1 MSLSGQRAGIA
12 APLTDGVSYAE
23 PSMAGAGDYLA
34 LMKPRVMSLVVF
46 TALAGL
52 VVAPGPMH
60 PVLAFFALVCIAVG
74 AGAAGALNMWYDAD
88 IDAVMS
94 RTSDRPVPAGRI
106 RPGEALAFGLVLAGF
121 SVVFLGLMIN
131 VLAAGLLAFT
141 IFFYGV
147 IYTMWLKRSTPQNI
161 VIGGAAGAFP
171 PMIGWAAATGGIG
184 LESCLLFLI
193 IFFWTPPHF
202 WALSL
207 YRCDDYF
214 RANIPMLPVAPVGV
228 APWLLGTA
236 GLVYG
241 CIAMLGGAVMVV
253 LALQLYRAPK
263 GASEPVAKRLFGI
276 SIVYLFV
283 LFAAL
288 LFERAL
294 GLAQFGLPFGRVV
307 A

>member
-1 MSLSGQRAGIA
+1 MSLASDNAALASPLRAEIA
-12 APLTDGVSYAE
+12 YAE

-52 VVAPGPMH
+52 VVAPGHMH

-94 RTSDRPVPAGRI
+94 RTAERPVPSGRV
-106 RPGEALAFGLVLAGF
+106 RPGEALAFGLTLAGF
-121 SVVFLGLMIN
+121 AVVSLGLMIN

-141 IFFYGV
+141 FFFSAV
-147 IYTMWLKRSTPQNI
+147 IYTRWLRRWTPQNI
-161 VIGGAAGAFP
+161 VMGGGGGAFP

-184 LESCLLFLI
+184 IESILLFLI

-207 YRCDDYF
+207 YRTDDYL
-214 RANIPMLPVAPVGV
+214 RANVPMLP
-228 APWLLGTA
+228 
-236 GLVYG
+236 
-241 CIAMLGGAVMVV
+241 
-253 LALQLYRAPK
+253 
-263 GASEPVAKRLFGI
+263 
-276 SIVYLFV
+276 
-283 LFAAL
+283 
-288 LFERAL
+288 
-294 GLAQFGLPFGRVV
+294 
-307 A
+307 